1 MKKRMYAVALAA
13 SVVFTGCASVPDLSD
28 KDSEMISQYIAG
40 AVLNGSDNYKYAFNY
55 DKSLLEPTPAP
66 TPVPTPEPAPEP
78 ETGGQGAGSTSP
90 GTGMAGNQGGS
101 GNSQAGGSN
110 MPVTQKA
117 SLSEVYNV
125 TGISV
130 NPVSYETKKNILTS
144 YSSISAANGKKLV
157 IVSFRFKNTSSGAK
171 KVNLARKDISYSLTI
186 GGESYGAPM
195 FTIAEGDMLSFNEK
209 IAAGKSK
216 KGVLIFQVDSSVKVK
231 NIVVK
236 AVKGNK
242 EATVSVK

>member
-1 MKKRMYAVALAA
+1 
-13 SVVFTGCASVPDLSD
+13 
-28 KDSEMISQYIAG
+28 
-40 AVLNGSDNYKYAFNY
+40 
-55 DKSLLEPTPAP
+55 
-66 TPVPTPEPAPEP
+66 
-78 ETGGQGAGSTSP
+78 
-90 GTGMAGNQGGS
+90 MAGNQGGS

-125 TGISV
+125 TGINV

-144 YSSISAANGKKLV
+144 YSSISADNGKKLV

>member
-1 MKKRMYAVALAA
+1 MKKRMYAVTLAA
-13 SVVFTGCASVPDLSD
+13 SVVLTGCASVPDLSD

-55 DKSLLEPTPAP
+55 DKSLLEPTP
-66 TPVPTPEPAPEP
+66 VPTPEPAPEP
-78 ETGGQGAGSTSP
+78 ETGEQEPGSTSP
-90 GTGMAGNQGGS
+90 GTVMAGNQGGS
-101 GNSQAGGSN
+101 GNSQAGGST

-125 TGISV
+125 TGINV

-144 YSSISAANGKKLV
+144 YSSISADNGKKLV

>member
-1 MKKRMYAVALAA
+1 MKKRMYAVTLAA
-13 SVVFTGCASVPDLSD
+13 SVVLTGCASVPDLSD

-40 AVLNGSDNYKYAFNY
+40 AVLNGADNYKYAFNY
-55 DKSLLEPTPAP
+55 DKSLLER
-66 TPVPTPEPAPEP
+66 TPVPTPETGEQEP
-78 ETGGQGAGSTSP
+78 GSTSP
-90 GTGMAGNQGGS
+90 GTVMAGNQGGS
-101 GNSQAGGSN
+101 GNSQAGGST

-125 TGISV
+125 AGISV
-130 NPVSYETKKNILTS
+130 NPVSYETKKNIITS
-144 YSSISAANGKKLV
+144 YSSIYADNGKKLV

-236 AVKGNK
+236 AVKENK